1 MGEKKRRVRSELTAI
16 LNGSLERALLSAE
29 ALRPDGRKN
38 HLASEPPDRP
48 DKKSGN
54 NARND
59 SNHGFLLFISLKSL
73 HQQSARNASVPS
85 DVIRLVALE
94 SKNILCRSRNLAVC
108 PGPAYQPIR
117 VRPRQSTSSHPE
129 LHSI

>member
-1 MGEKKRRVRSELTAI
+1 MREKKRRFRGELTAI
-16 LNGSLERALLSAE
+16 LKGRLERALLSAE

-38 HLASEPPDRP
+38 LLASEPHDRP
-48 DKKSGN
+48 GKKSGN
-54 NARND
+54 NAQDD
-59 SNHGFLLFISLKSL
+59 SHHGFLLFTSLKCL

-85 DVIRLVALE
+85 DVIRLAALE
-94 SKNILCRSRNLAVC
+94 SKNILCPSRNLAVC